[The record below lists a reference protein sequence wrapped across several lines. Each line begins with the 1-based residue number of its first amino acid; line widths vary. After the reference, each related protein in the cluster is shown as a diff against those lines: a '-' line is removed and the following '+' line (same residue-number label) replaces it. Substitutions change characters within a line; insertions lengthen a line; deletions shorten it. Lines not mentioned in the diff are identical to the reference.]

1 MGEKLKSAAAK
12 SDTEKAYR
20 EIMAECRRLYAAK
33 MQDYGPAWRILRP
46 SSLTD
51 QILIKARRIRTLQI
65 EKDQKVADGIR
76 EEFIGII
83 NYAIISMI
91 QLEFGWSDRIDMS
104 VEQALERYDHYTEA
118 TYRLMCDK
126 NHDYGEAWR
135 EMRVDSLT
143 DIILMKLMRVK
154 QIEDNEGKTCVSEGL
169 EANYMDMMN
178 YAIFALI
185 TMMEAERAKAGK
197 TVKQ

>member
-1 MGEKLKSAAAK
+1 MGQQKQ
-12 SDTEKAYR
+12 SDTEKSYR
-20 EIMAECRRLYAAK
+20 KIMAGCRRLYEAK

-51 QILIKARRIRTLQI
+51 QILIKARRIRNIQV
-65 EKDQKVADGIR
+65 EKDQRVADDIR
-76 EEFIGII
+76 DEFVGII

-104 VEQALERYDHYTEA
+104 KEQALERYDYYTEA
-118 TYRLMCDK
+118 TFKLMCDK

-135 EMRVDSLT
+135 EMRVESLT

-154 QIEDNEGKTCVSEGL
+154 EIEDHEGRTSVSEGL
-169 EANYMDMMN
+169 AANYMDMMN

-185 TMMEAERAKAGK
+185 TMGEGAMTASVGQTAGDAR
-197 TVKQ
+197 

>member
-1 MGEKLKSAAAK
+1 MGQQRQ
-12 SDTEKAYR
+12 SDTEKSYR
-20 EIMAECRRLYAAK
+20 EIMAGCRRLFEAK
-33 MQDYGPAWRILRP
+33 MRDYGPAWRILRP

-51 QILIKARRIRTLQI
+51 QILIKARRIRTLQTDR
-65 EKDQKVADGIR
+65 DQRVADNIHD
-76 EEFIGII
+76 EFVGII

-185 TMMEAERAKAGK
+185 TMAEAERAKADK
-197 TVKQ
+197 TVER

>member
-1 MGEKLKSAAAK
+1 MGTQNPN
-12 SDTEKAYR
+12 TEKAYR
-20 EIMAECRRLYAAK
+20 AIMAECRKLYEAK
-33 MQDYGPAWRILRP
+33 MKDYGPAWRILRP

-51 QILIKARRIRTLQI
+51 QILIKARRIRTIQI
-65 EKDQKVADGIR
+65 EKEQKVADDVRG
-76 EEFIGII
+76 EFIGII

-91 QLEFGWSDRIDMS
+91 QLEFGWSDTIDMS

-118 TYRLMCDK
+118 TFRLMCDK

-135 EMRVDSLT
+135 EMRVDSQT

-154 QIEDNEGKTCVSEGL
+154 QIEDNDGQTCVSEGL
-169 EANYMDMMN
+169 QANYMDMMN

-185 TMMEAERAKAGK
+185 IMDEEKNAPHVQPAKSAK
-197 TVKQ
+197 K

>member
-1 MGEKLKSAAAK
+1 MGKQGK

-33 MQDYGPAWRILRP
+33 MKDYGPAWRILRP

-51 QILIKARRIRTLQI
+51 QILIKARRIRTIQT

-91 QLEFGWSDRIDMS
+91 QLELGWSDTIDMS

-118 TYRLMCDK
+118 TYRLMCDN

-135 EMRVDSLT
+135 AMRGDSIT

-154 QIEDNEGKTCVSEGL
+154 QIEDNAGKTCVSEGL

-185 TMMEAERAKAGK
+185 TMAEEAVA
-197 TVKQ
+197 

>member
-1 MGEKLKSAAAK
+1 MGTQNSN
-12 SDTEKAYR
+12 TEKAYR
-20 EIMAECRRLYAAK
+20 DIMAECRKLYAAK
-33 MQDYGPAWRILRP
+33 MKDYGPAWRILRP

-51 QILIKARRIRTLQI
+51 QILIKARRIRTIQI
-65 EKDQKVADGIR
+65 EKEQKVADDIR
-76 EEFIGII
+76 GEFIGII

-91 QLEFGWSDRIDMS
+91 QLEFGWSDTIDMS

-118 TYRLMCDK
+118 TFRLMCDK

-135 EMRVDSLT
+135 EMRVDSQT

-154 QIEDNEGKTCVSEGL
+154 QIEDNDGQTCVSEGL
-169 EANYMDMMN
+169 QANYMDIMN

-185 TMMEAERAKAGK
+185 TMGEKK
-197 TVKQ
+197 

>member
-1 MGEKLKSAAAK
+1 MGKQGK

-51 QILIKARRIRTLQI
+51 QILIKARRIRTIQI

-91 QLEFGWSDRIDMS
+91 QLEFGWSDTIDMS

-135 EMRVDSLT
+135 AMRVDSLT

-154 QIEDNEGKTCVSEGL
+154 QIEDNAGKTCVSEGL

-185 TMMEAERAKAGK
+185 TMAEEAASVEK
-197 TVKQ
+197 